1 MNKTIAICFAGLFA
15 LTLSAQ
21 GPGGGRGF
29 GLPRAQMGARLSAT
43 PVTGAPYSAT
53 ETSTSQQ
60 TLANGNQISQT
71 RTSQVARDSQGRTY
85 SSTTVTPP
93 ASSGK
98 QPFTEITIV
107 DPVAGYRYML
117 NSSNMTAIQIALP
130 KPPLGSGG
138 TTTTP
143 PTRTGGDQVTTTDL
157 GTQTVNGVSATGTET
172 TRTIPA
178 GTVGNSQPIQSVRIV
193 WVSTALKVPVEI
205 KTTDPRRGA
214 TDMEL
219 TNILTSDPSPSLFTV
234 PSGYTVKTGGFGG
247 HMAGPGGIGGR
258 WRQQ

>member
-29 GLPRAQMGARLSAT
+29 GFPRSQMGARLSAT

-53 ETSTSQQ
+53 ETFASQQ

-93 ASSGK
+93 VSSGK

-117 NSSNMTAIQIALP
+117 NSSTMTAIQIALP
-130 KPPLGSGG
+130 KPPTGTGS
-138 TTTTP
+138 TTTAP
-143 PTRTGGDQVTTTDL
+143 PTRTGGSQATTTDL
-157 GTQTVNGVSATGTET
+157 GTATVNDVSATGTQT
-172 TRTIPA
+172 TWTIPA

-205 KTTDPRRGA
+205 KTTDPRRGT

-219 TNILTSDPSPSLFTV
+219 TSIAQSEPAASLFTV
-234 PSGYTVKTGGFGG
+234 PSGYTIKTGGFGG
-247 HMAGPGGIGGR
+247 HKAGPGSVGGQ
-258 WRQQ
+258 WRRQ